1 MQSTGSTSCD
11 SLAQRLVMR
20 NKTAYVLAAAI
31 QKLVMK
37 EMTQE
42 MKMVP
47 RRPKALLRGAFI
59 QQPIRHEQR

>member
-1 MQSTGSTSCD
+1 
-11 SLAQRLVMR
+11 MR
-20 NKTAYVLAAAI
+20 NKTTYVLAAAI